1 MSDQNER
8 DLLVALEKV
17 RGKPPSRGLL
27 KLNVCGD
34 IGLKIAR
41 DGTWS
46 YQGSPIGR
54 KPLVKL
60 FASVLRKEEDGFYL
74 SWTSSRGADRG
85 GGHVFR
91 AVEMWA
97 EGSGKDRRLVPP
109 ISTKWLQLTAHQL
122 GFEGATGG
130 FVPFIVVRTV
140 SPRVLRGRS
149 ITIWAALAWGRRT
162 KSGYGWRSI
171 LPVPGRRGRMERA
184 AHSLTAHRHGAARS
198 PTGLA

>member
-17 RGKPPSRGLL
+17 RGKPPSRGLP

-34 IGLKIAR
+34 IGLRIAR

-74 SWTSSRGADRG
+74 VTPVEKVPIAVEGAPF
-85 GGHVFR
+85 V
-91 AVEMWA
+91 AVEMKVD
-97 EGSGKDRRLVPP
+97 GKGKSQRLSFRTNIDETV
-109 ISTKWLQLTAHQL
+109 
-122 GFEGATGG
+122 
-130 FVPFIVVRTV
+130 FV
-140 SPRVLRGRS
+140 GRDH
-149 ITIWAALAWGRRT
+149 
-162 KSGYGWRSI
+162 
-171 LPVPGRRGRMERA
+171 P
-184 AHSLTAHRHGAARS
+184 
-198 PTGLA
+198 

>member
-17 RGKPPSRGLL
+17 GGKPPSRGLP

-74 SWTSSRGADRG
+74 VTPVEKVRIEVEGTPF
-85 GGHVFR
+85 V

-97 EGSGKDRRLVPP
+97 EGSGKDRRLSFRTNIDEVVTVD
-109 ISTKWLQLTAHQL
+109 SAHQL
-122 GFEGATGG
+122 GFDKGATGG
-130 FVPFIVVRTV
+130 FVPFIVVRDGLAARLTRPV
-140 SPRVLRGRS
+140 YYDL
-149 ITIWAALAWGRRT
+149 AALAMKDGGT
-162 KSGYGWRSI
+162 KNPGVWSG
-171 LPVPGRRGRMERA
+171 
-184 AHSLTAHRHGAARS
+184 GAFFPFPA
-198 PTGLA
+198 GEAVD

>member
-17 RGKPPSRGLL
+17 RGKPPSRALP

-60 FASVLRKEEDGFYL
+60 FASVLRKEEDGYL
-74 SWTSSRGADRG
+74 PRDSRRESADRG
-85 GGHVFR
+85 RGHAVRRRRDVGQR
-91 AVEMWA
+91 AA
-97 EGSGKDRRLVPP
+97 ARTRRLSFRTNIDEVV
-109 ISTKWLQLTAHQL
+109 TVDGREHRL
-122 GFEGATGG
+122 GFDKGATGG
-130 FVPFIVVRTV
+130 FVPFIVVRDGLAARLTRPV
-140 SPRVLRGRS
+140 YYEL
-149 ITIWAALAWGRRT
+149 AALAMKDGGT
-162 KSGYGWRSI
+162 KNPGVWSG
-171 LPVPGRRGRMERA
+171 
-184 AHSLTAHRHGAARS
+184 GAFFPFPA
-198 PTGLA
+198 GEAVD

>member
-17 RGKPPSRGLL
+17 RGKPPSRGLP

-60 FASVLRKEEDGFYL
+60 FASVLRKEKDGFYL
-74 SWTSSRGADRG
+74 VTPVEKVRIVTGRNQQAARKRGT
-85 GGHVFR
+85 
-91 AVEMWA
+91 
-97 EGSGKDRRLVPP
+97 RR
-109 ISTKWLQLTAHQL
+109 WNC
-122 GFEGATGG
+122 
-130 FVPFIVVRTV
+130 
-140 SPRVLRGRS
+140 
-149 ITIWAALAWGRRT
+149 
-162 KSGYGWRSI
+162 
-171 LPVPGRRGRMERA
+171 RA
-184 AHSLTAHRHGAARS
+184 AHRRY
-198 PTGLA
+198 